1 MKKLSVLFSIFAV
14 LMAVTFTSCED
25 QAKTMEPFTEDM
37 IGEWMIGTWDI
48 SSSSKETVVQGEEEQ
63 TTESTTTGTYEIKG
77 IEDDSDVISTTIIL
91 GVETSATVKFSFVKD
106 LLFLAKNSSFETE
119 GAKVKYSLEVNK
131 PRTKIVANTSSK
143 VEVLGI
149 TTEKV
154 STSTW
159 TKR

>member
-14 LMAVTFTSCED
+14 LMAVTFTSCD
-25 QAKTMEPFTEDM
+25 QSSKMEPLTEDM
-37 IGEWMIGTWDI
+37 IGEWMIGTWDVEI
-48 SSSSKETVVQGEEEQ
+48 VGKTVVAGVEAEAKTQGL
-63 TTESTTTGTYEIKG
+63 YEIKG
-77 IEDDSDVISTTIIL
+77 IEDDSDVISTTIIS

-106 LLFLAKNSSFETE
+106 LLFSAKNSSIETE
-119 GAKVKYSLEVNK
+119 DVKMEYSLEVNK

-143 VEVLGI
+143 VEVLGK
-149 TTEKV
+149 TTETV